1 MQRKTES
8 TNRKKGKD
16 KAKEKVKR
24 YGKFNQKSIRIE
36 QKKKDASEKKQKK

>member
-1 MQRKTES
+1 MKRKTES

-36 QKKKDASEKKQKK
+36 QKKKDASEKKQIK